1 MEKEL
6 YPLREVYTRKF
17 LDEHITNVTNPSDL
31 LACKDSHTSDLNAC
45 GSGRTSGTPR
55 ILIIYTGGTI
65 GMIENPETRALEPFN
80 FEHLID
86 NVPKIKR
93 LHYHID
99 CFQFDKPLDS
109 SAITPSE
116 WQDITYVID
125 SFYDEYDGFVLLHGT
140 DTMAYTSSALSFMLE
155 NLRKP
160 VVITGSQLPIG
171 EVRTDGEENL
181 ITALQIAAATDA
193 NGKPMLEEVAILFEN
208 YLWRGN
214 RATKY
219 SADNFDAFKS
229 SNFPRLAK
237 IGMGITF
244 RPEVLWRPRDKEPLK
259 PHYVLDNNVMYV
271 NLFPGLTNDVLR
283 HMLATP
289 GLKGV
294 VLKTYGAGNAP
305 TDEKFLQTIRE
316 AVDRGVVIVNVSQ
329 CHNGRVD
336 PLRYETGKALYGAGV
351 ISGHDLTSEAAI
363 TKLMFLFGQ
372 KYPTEEVKR
381 LMEISLVGEMD

>member
-1 MEKEL
+1 MRDTKSRDVYPECREHPIEVMEMNIKSVNE
-6 YPLREVYTRKF
+6 PEDLRPGERHPK
-17 LDEHITNVTNPSDL
+17 
-31 LACKDSHTSDLNAC
+31 
-45 GSGRTSGTPR
+45 

-65 GMIENPETRALEPFN
+65 GMIENPETGSLEPFD
-80 FEHLID
+80 FEYLID

-93 LHYHID
+93 LDYRID
-99 CFQFDKPLDS
+99 SYQFEVPIDS
-109 SAITPSE
+109 SAMNPSH
-116 WQDITYVID
+116 WQDIAYVIAT
-125 SFYDEYDGFVLLHGT
+125 FYDRYDGFVVLHGT
-140 DTMAYTSSALSFMLE
+140 DTMAYTASALSFMLE

-181 ITALQIAAATDA
+181 ITALQVAAATTDDSR
-193 NGKPMLEEVAILFEN
+193 PMLEEVTILFEK

-219 SADNFDAFKS
+219 SADNFNAFKS

-244 RPEVLWRPRDKEPLK
+244 REDVLWRPVEDAPLRV
-259 PHYVLDNNVMYV
+259 HYGMDTNVMYLS
-271 NLFPGLTNDVLR
+271 LFPGITETMIR
-283 HMLATP
+283 HAFNTP
-289 GLKGV
+289 GLRGV

-305 TDEKFLQTIRE
+305 TESSFLEVVRE
-316 AVDRGVVIVNVSQ
+316 AVDRGLVIVNVSQ
-329 CHNGRVD
+329 CDNGMVD
-336 PLRYETGKALYGAGV
+336 PHRYKTGSALYAAGV

-372 KYPTEEVKR
+372 DYDTETVKR
-381 LMEISLVGEMD
+381 LMETPLVGEMHK

>member
-1 MEKEL
+1 MPPSHQTGRDMRDTKSRDVYPECREHPIEVMEMNIKSVNE
-6 YPLREVYTRKF
+6 PEDLRPGERHPK
-17 LDEHITNVTNPSDL
+17 
-31 LACKDSHTSDLNAC
+31 
-45 GSGRTSGTPR
+45 

-65 GMIENPETRALEPFN
+65 GMIENPETGSLEPFD
-80 FEHLID
+80 FEYLID

-93 LHYHID
+93 LDYRID
-99 CFQFDKPLDS
+99 SYQFEVPIDS
-109 SAITPSE
+109 SAMNPSH
-116 WQDITYVID
+116 WQDIAYVIAT
-125 SFYDEYDGFVLLHGT
+125 FYDRYDGFVVLHGT
-140 DTMAYTSSALSFMLE
+140 DTMAYTASALSFMLE

-181 ITALQIAAATDA
+181 ITALQVAAATADDSR
-193 NGKPMLEEVAILFEN
+193 PMLEEVTILFEN

-219 SADNFDAFKS
+219 SADNFNAFKS

-244 RPEVLWRPRDKEPLK
+244 REDVLWRPVEDAPLRV
-259 PHYVLDNNVMYV
+259 HYGMDTNVMYLS
-271 NLFPGLTNDVLR
+271 LFPGITETMIR
-283 HMLATP
+283 HAFNTP
-289 GLKGV
+289 GLRGV

-305 TDEKFLQTIRE
+305 TESSFLEVVRE
-316 AVDRGVVIVNVSQ
+316 AVDRGLVIVNVSQ
-329 CHNGRVD
+329 CDNGMVD
-336 PLRYETGKALYGAGV
+336 PHRYKTGSALYAAGV

-372 KYPTEEVKR
+372 DYDTETVKR
-381 LMEISLVGEMD
+381 LMETPLVGEMHK

>member
-1 MEKEL
+1 MRDTFSRGTYKLREN
-6 YPLREVYTRKF
+6 YPLDVMLTRIKS
-17 LDEHITNVTNPSDL
+17 ISDPKPEGL
-31 LACKDSHTSDLNAC
+31 SSNRPK
-45 GSGRTSGTPR
+45 

-65 GMIENPETRALEPFN
+65 GMIENPETGALEPFD
-80 FEHLID
+80 FEYLID

-93 LHYHID
+93 LDYDID
-99 CFQFDKPLDS
+99 SFQFDVPLDS
-109 SAITPSE
+109 SAMTPSH
-116 WQDITYVID
+116 WQDIAYCIEC
-125 SFYDEYDGFVLLHGT
+125 FYNKYDGFVVLHGT

-181 ITALQIAAATDA
+181 ITALQVAAAR
-193 NGKPMLEEVAILFEN
+193 NSQGKPMLEEVSILFEN

-219 SADNFDAFKS
+219 SADNFNAFKS

-244 RPEVLWRPRDKEPLK
+244 REEVLWRPKDKAPLK
-259 PHYVLDNNVMYV
+259 VHYGMDTNVMYL
-271 NLFPGLTNDVLR
+271 NLFPGITETMVR
-283 HMLATP
+283 HAFSTP

-305 TDEKFLQTIRE
+305 TDPSFIRAVRE
-316 AVDRGVVIVNVSQ
+316 ATSRGLVIVNVSQ
-329 CHNGRVD
+329 CDNGMVD
-336 PLRYETGKALYGAGV
+336 QHRYETGTVLYSAGV

-372 KYPTEEVKR
+372 NYTVEEVKK
-381 LMEISLVGEMD
+381 LMETPLVGEMHN